1 MFALQIII
9 FLPLL
14 ATKRRYSAMGGT
26 LSTYYPERLEEEQ
39 EQLDAVNDALDALD
53 MDRFQSAARRINNK
67 AAARCAERIASL
79 REIGDA
85 LDMLEALA
93 GFLKARI
100 EYLRPLAQEERR
112 RQLEAQHREYEA
124 SV

>member
-1 MFALQIII
+1 
-9 FLPLL
+9 
-14 ATKRRYSAMGGT
+14 MGGT

-53 MDRFQSAARRINNK
+53 MDRFQSAAKRINHQ

-100 EYLRPLAQEERR
+100 EYLQPLAQEERR
-112 RQLEAQHREYEA
+112 RELEARHRDYEA
-124 SV
+124 QV

>member
-1 MFALQIII
+1 MAG
-9 FLPLL
+9 
-14 ATKRRYSAMGGT
+14 A
-26 LSTYYPERLEEEQ
+26 LSTYYAQRLEEEQ

-53 MDRFQSAARRINNK
+53 MDRFQSAAMRINNRS
-67 AAARCAERIASL
+67 AARCAERIASL

-85 LDMLEALA
+85 LDTLEALA

-100 EYLRPLAQEERR
+100 EYLKPLALEERR
-112 RQLEAQHREYEA
+112 RELAAKHREYEA

>member
-1 MFALQIII
+1 MSGAL
-9 FLPLL
+9 
-14 ATKRRYSAMGGT
+14 S
-26 LSTYYPERLEEEQ
+26 SYYAQRLEEER

-53 MDRFQSAARRINNK
+53 MDRFQSASRRINNK

-85 LDMLEALA
+85 LDTLEALA
-93 GFLKARI
+93 GFLTARI
-100 EYLRPLAQEERR
+100 EYLKPLAQEERR
-112 RQLEAQHREYEA
+112 RELAEQNREYEA